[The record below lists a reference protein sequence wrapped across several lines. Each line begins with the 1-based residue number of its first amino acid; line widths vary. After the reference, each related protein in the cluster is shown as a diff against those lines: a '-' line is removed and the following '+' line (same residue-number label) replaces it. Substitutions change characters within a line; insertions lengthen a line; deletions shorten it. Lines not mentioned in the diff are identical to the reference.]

1 VSNILI
7 GIDTGGTFTD
17 VVLFDGERTITH
29 KLPSTPPDFE
39 SAVLQGCA
47 EALQKAGFE
56 RGQDFALVH
65 STTVGTNALL
75 ERNGAVTAL
84 ITTAGFRDVLA
95 IGRQTRPELYNLSV
109 TRPEPL
115 VPRSLRFELAER
127 VNARGDV
134 LLPLA
139 DADIEACLDQLAA
152 AGVESLAVCLLFSF
166 LHPEHEARIAAAARA
181 RGLPVSVSH
190 EILPEFREFERSSTT
205 VANAFVA
212 PVMSAYLTK
221 LDARSGGARA
231 SSTAHGSSQR
241 DLHIVQSNGGSFS
254 AAEAMARPVNTLL
267 SGPAAGVIGALAVAR
282 QALDRNDVKLITF
295 DMGGTSTDVSLLNG
309 GAGVSTELD
318 LGGVPVRVPMM
329 DIHTVGAGGGSLAFV
344 DPAAGLHVGPHSA
357 GARPGPACYG
367 VGGER
372 ATVTDANAVLGRL
385 DPDHFLDG
393 RMTLNLERA
402 ERALAP
408 IAAALDGSIE
418 DAARGILRLANAAM
432 EQAIRVISVERGFD
446 PRTFTLV
453 SFGGAGGLH
462 ACALAAAL
470 DIPEVLI
477 PRHPGVLSAL
487 GCVSADR
494 VRDRSRTLMLPLG
507 SEAHEDFTTM
517 LAVQSELIGE
527 ARTAL
532 SEEGFSIGRQQFTA
546 TLDARYRGQSFEI
559 SSPLETTL
567 PSTLAAFH
575 ATHERRYGYQQLDA
589 VVEVVALRL
598 RAVGITDKPLLP
610 PWPTAAPSAAP
621 PVPTASGTFVRA
633 ELPARFEFD
642 GPARVVE
649 AFSTLHIPDGFSA
662 RVDAFGNLRISAK
675 R

>member
-1 VSNILI
+1 
-7 GIDTGGTFTD
+7 

-39 SAVLQGCA
+39 SAVLQGCSEVLA
-47 EALQKAGFE
+47 KAGFE
-56 RGQDFALVH
+56 PGQAFALVH

-109 TRPEPL
+109 TRPAPL
-115 VPRSLRFELAER
+115 VPRPLRFEVAER
-127 VNARGDV
+127 VNARGEV
-134 LLPLA
+134 LLLLA
-139 DADIEACLDQLAA
+139 DADITTQLDQIVA
-152 AGVESLAVCLLFSF
+152 AGAESLAICLLFSF
-166 LHPEHEARIAAAARA
+166 LHPQHEARIAAAARA

-205 VANAFVA
+205 VANAYVA
-212 PVMSAYLTK
+212 PVMSAYLGK
-221 LDARSGGARA
+221 LDAS
-231 SSTAHGSSQR
+231 SSQN
-241 DLHIVQSNGGSFS
+241 DITIVQSNGGSFS

-282 QALDRNDVKLITF
+282 QAVADDGGAREDVKLITF
-295 DMGGTSTDVSLLNG
+295 DMGGTSTDVSLLDG

-318 LGGVPVRVPMM
+318 LGGMPVRVPMM

-344 DPAAGLHVGPHSA
+344 DPAGGLHVGPHSA

-367 VGGER
+367 LGGEQ

-385 DPDHFLDG
+385 DPEHFLDG
-393 RMTLNLERA
+393 RMTLDLERA
-402 ERALAP
+402 ERAIAP
-408 IAAALDGSIE
+408 IAEALGGSVE

-446 PRTFTLV
+446 PRRFTLV

-470 DIPEVLI
+470 EIPEVLV
-477 PRHPGVLSAL
+477 PRHPGVLSAF

-507 SEAHEDFTTM
+507 PDAHADFKTL
-517 LAVQSELIGE
+517 LAAQSELIDS
-527 ARTAL
+527 ARRVL

-575 ATHERRYGYQQLDA
+575 AAHERHYGYRQADEL
-589 VVEVVALRL
+589 VEVVALRL

-610 PWPTAAPSAAP
+610 PWSEAAAGAAL

-633 ELPARFEFD
+633 ELPAGFAFD
-642 GPARVVE
+642 GPSRVVE
-649 AFSTLHIPDGFSA
+649 AFSTLHVPTGFSA
-662 RVDAFGNLRISAK
+662 RVDPFGNLRISAK
-675 R
+675 QYDTFDAG